1 MSDLN
6 PAQAVS
12 ADAEKKID
20 ADAIKK
26 STTNIDTDVEIDLKA
41 GQSIVQLDES
51 ELFLQQH
58 GIPRSRLAELLAADA
73 NGEAERKL
81 RKRVDWML
89 LPLLCGT
96 YMLQYIDK
104 QALGYAAV
112 FDLFTSTGMTSD
124 QYSWMASI
132 FYFSYLLW
140 EWPSSYLAQKLPTG
154 KVIAAFVFCW
164 GSIMLITVAS
174 KDFAGMAACRFF
186 LGAFEAVITPAFM
199 LIVAQWYKRD
209 EQPARAGAFYCFNGF
224 GSMVGGI
231 LFYGV
236 GQAKGWD
243 IWRIIYVLCGGM
255 TVVWGVVLWFFLPD
269 SIYTAK
275 RFTVEEKTLLLARTV
290 SNQTGTMNRTI
301 KKEQIFEVFRD
312 PQVWLLFLYVLLNE
326 TINGGIANFSKLI
339 VKGFTSD
346 PLLTTAYGIPYGAC
360 NAVYMFFGPF
370 VASRFKN
377 VRTLVM
383 IAWLMPTLV
392 ASCLF
397 WQLPRSNKGGLLA
410 GYYICASYVGGL
422 IVALQMPAANIG
434 GYTKRVTATAFVFL
448 AYCVGNIIGP
458 HAFLGK
464 EAPVYQT
471 GCKLIIG
478 CCVGQAMTAFCLR
491 LLLIRRNKQRDAAEA
506 AAGAAAVGEDDDEA
520 MQDLTDFENPKFRYS
535 Y

>member
-1 MSDLN
+1 MTDHK
-6 PAQAVS
+6 
-12 ADAEKKID
+12 DAS
-20 ADAIKK
+20 DAIKK
-26 STTNIDTDVEIDLKA
+26 SPTNLTHDGEVDLKA
-41 GQSIVQLDES
+41 GHSIAELDES
-51 ELFLQQH
+51 EVFLQKH
-58 GIPRSRLAELLAADA
+58 GIPRSQLAELLAADTD
-73 NGEAERKL
+73 GQAERAL
-81 RKRVDWML
+81 RRRVDLTL

-96 YMLQYIDK
+96 YALQYIDK
-104 QALGYAAV
+104 SALGYAAV
-112 FDLFTSTGMTSD
+112 FDLFPSTGMTPD

-132 FYFSYLLW
+132 FYFSYLAT

-164 GSIMLITVAS
+164 GSIMLITVAC
-174 KDFAGMAACRFF
+174 KDFPGMAACRFF

-199 LIVAQWYKRD
+199 LIVAHWYKRD
-209 EQPARAGAFYCFNGF
+209 EQPARAGAFYCFNGL
-224 GSMVGGI
+224 GSMFGGI

-236 GQAKGWD
+236 GQVKGWA
-243 IWRIIYVLCGGM
+243 IWRVIYMLCGGM
-255 TVVWGVVLWFFLPD
+255 TVCWGVVLWFFLPD
-269 SIYTAK
+269 SIFAAK
-275 RFTVEEKTLLLARTV
+275 RFSTEEKTLLIARTV
-290 SNQTGTMNRTI
+290 ANQTGTMNRTI
-301 KKEQIFEVFRD
+301 KKSQILEVFRD

-339 VKGFTSD
+339 VKGFTQD

-370 VASRFKN
+370 VASKFKN

-383 IAWLMPTLV
+383 IGWLMPTLV

-448 AYCVGNIIGP
+448 AYCIGNIIGP
-458 HAFLGK
+458 HAFLGS

-478 CCVGQAMTAFCLR
+478 CCVGQACTAVCLR
-491 LLLIRRNKQRDAAEA
+491 LLLIRRNKERDAAA
-506 AAGAAAVGEDDDEA
+506 AALGDGVEEDADEQ